1 MDCFSEHHYF
11 RFIPKTTFLLEDF
24 ESSKFL
30 SLIGGDT
37 NWFFP
42 IGYSKS
48 SMWKVVSAESP
59 ISIDHVKW
67 FMSNLNSGRHIA
79 MVNVQCSIM
88 IPFIRFTKLQ
98 NRPTGMDFDLKV
110 VPKNIP
116 SFRYFWLK
124 ILDVYFTGLLRQKA
138 EIELGVGQ
146 ELDMG
151 YCDEAERVLDT
162 GTVTLLE
169 KVLDT
174 GNFSLI
180 RAEARQ

>member
-1 MDCFSEHHYF
+1 MVEN
-11 RFIPKTTFLLEDF
+11 II
-24 ESSKFL
+24 FL
-30 SLIGGDT
+30 SIKYQLI
-37 NWFFP
+37 
-42 IGYSKS
+42 ILCKS
-48 SMWKVVSAESP
+48 GLSWESNFDRPCEVV
-59 ISIDHVKW
+59 HVTW
-67 FMSNLNSGRHIA
+67 TMSNFNSGRRIA

-116 SFRYFWLK
+116 SFRDFWLK

-138 EIELGVGQ
+138 EIELGVEQ

-180 RAEARQ
+180 RAEARQWNSFLWSLYLS

>member
-1 MDCFSEHHYF
+1 
-11 RFIPKTTFLLEDF
+11 
-24 ESSKFL
+24 
-30 SLIGGDT
+30 
-37 NWFFP
+37 
-42 IGYSKS
+42 
-48 SMWKVVSAESP
+48 
-59 ISIDHVKW
+59 
-67 FMSNLNSGRHIA
+67 MSNLNSGRRIA

-88 IPFIRFTKLQ
+88 IPLIRFTKLR

-110 VPKNIP
+110 VPKNNP
-116 SFRYFWLK
+116 SFRYFWQK

-138 EIELGVGQ
+138 EIELGIEQ

-180 RAEARQ
+180 RAEVRQWNSFLWPLYLSFNPFDHVSNSVTHPSDLPLVYKFAKSIYSRFFKFILQKE